1 MSKPVNNTF
10 VFFTG
15 QYFLL
20 CIQRCMQIHLCIL
33 QISEKKGDLPKV
45 IWQLCG
51 EEQVSAEEKTT
62 KLNSIC
68 SKNVSQETVT

>member
-1 MSKPVNNTF
+1 
-10 VFFTG
+10 
-15 QYFLL
+15 
-20 CIQRCMQIHLCIL
+20 MQIYLCIL